1 MPHMHADT
9 IECSCG
15 YVAICT
21 DVKSPAPD
29 YEIGNLLHWD
39 AVKLGSLAYYCSI
52 YDYCKASYL
61 NFPVELCFLLSLI
74 REVA

>member
-1 MPHMHADT
+1 MPHTHADA

-15 YVAICT
+15 YVAGSLCT

-39 AVKLGSLAYYCSI
+39 AVSLGI
-52 YDYCKASYL
+52 D
-61 NFPVELCFLLSLI
+61 I
-74 REVA
+74 